1 MPEPKKFVQV
11 PLSPE
16 IHGWFVR
23 EATRLGVPLST
34 TLRWVVEKHAQKKL
48 EAEMRRACRSTTY
61 PIFPDTHNPSDASS
75 VVEGV

>member
-1 MPEPKKFVQV
+1 MPESKKFVQV

-16 IHGWFVR
+16 VHGWFVR

-48 EAEMRRACRSTTY
+48 KAEMRRAC
-61 PIFPDTHNPSDASS
+61 PINPDTHNPSDASS
-75 VVEGV
+75 VVEGCGT